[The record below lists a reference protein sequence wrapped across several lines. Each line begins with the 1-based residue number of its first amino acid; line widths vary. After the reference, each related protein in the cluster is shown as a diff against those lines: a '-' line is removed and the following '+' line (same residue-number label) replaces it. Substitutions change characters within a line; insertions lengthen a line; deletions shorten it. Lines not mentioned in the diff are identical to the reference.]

1 MTKYRNQV
9 QCYFRLP
16 HNLVKEFNRI
26 CEKLG
31 YASRGEFFTAIIY
44 HILDKEAEEKDS
56 LEFKTAAEI
65 RSGLGNRENLSP
77 AQILRRLRGIIDG
90 MLKPVVAVQG
100 VETAYNSCL
109 DDVREAFHERYGIW
123 LTNDE
128 IREGFHQYELLNKP
142 ELRDYALGVSHHKED
157 DTYESDNN

>member
-1 MTKYRNQV
+1 MTKKTNRI

-16 HNLVKEFNRI
+16 RVYLKELDKV
-26 CEKLG
+26 CKKLG
-31 YASRGEFFTAIIY
+31 YRSRTDFVTAMVY
-44 HILDKEAEEKDS
+44 RILDKEAEEKDS

-65 RSGLGNRENLSP
+65 RSGLGNRENLTPMQLS
-77 AQILRRLRGIIDG
+77 RRLRGIINK
-90 MLKPVVAVQG
+90 MLKPVIAVQG

-109 DDVREAFHERYGIW
+109 DDVREAFHEKYGIW
-123 LTNDE
+123 LTVDE
-128 IREGFHQYELLNKP
+128 IREGFYQYELLNKP

>member
-1 MTKYRNQV
+1 MAKSEKIV
-9 QCYFRLP
+9 QCYFRIPWKHL
-16 HNLVKEFNRI
+16 KELDRI
-26 CEKLG
+26 WEGLG
-31 YASRGEFFTAIIY
+31 YTSRSKFFTAIVY
-44 HILDKEAEEKDS
+44 SVLDKDAEKKDS

-77 AQILRRLRGIIDG
+77 AQILRRLRGIINK

-109 DDVREAFHERYGIW
+109 DDVREAFHEKYGIW
-123 LTNDE
+123 LTVDE
-128 IREGFHQYELLNKP
+128 IREGFYQYELLNKP